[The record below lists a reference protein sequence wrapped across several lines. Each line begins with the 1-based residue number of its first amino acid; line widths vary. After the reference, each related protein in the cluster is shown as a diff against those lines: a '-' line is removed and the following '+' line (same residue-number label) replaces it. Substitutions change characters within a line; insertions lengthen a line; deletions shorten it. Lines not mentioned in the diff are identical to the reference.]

1 MTSKYG
7 MYEFGSIILV
17 PFPFT
22 DLTSTK
28 VRPALVVSRPDQ
40 SARDVIVCFITSQ
53 VKPGMRH
60 ALSLR
65 RTATSGLKVP
75 SLVRFDKIAT
85 LDRRIVLGE
94 LGCISSQ
101 ALRKH
106 RRAFFSVFGFR
117 LDREGAI
124 RTAARRPAAC

>member
-1 MTSKYG
+1 

-22 DLTSTK
+22 DLTATK
-28 VRPALVVSRPDQ
+28 VRPALVVSRPDPTD
-40 SARDVIVCFITSQ
+40 RDVIVCFITSQ
-53 VKPGMRH
+53 TKPGVRH
-60 ALSLR
+60 ALTLK

-94 LGCISSQ
+94 LGRISSPV
-101 ALRKH
+101 LRQH
-106 RRAFFSVFGFR
+106 RRAFYAVFGF
-117 LDREGAI
+117 
-124 RTAARRPAAC
+124 